1 MTLVFVILLYE
12 QIELLELLFPTIGRT
27 KCSGLTY
34 LIFYVHIYAV
44 HISQHDFMCCLFV
57 LWFSNLFP
65 TIMESEI
72 WKGSNRNQRL
82 KTI

>member
-44 HISQHDFMCCLFV
+44 HISQHDFMWFT
-57 LWFSNLFP
+57 WFSNLFP